1 METLNHQSQNQNM
14 ISDIFTNAPYHRF
27 DLTDGEYEEIMGILN
42 ENGFKE
48 RYGRPHKN
56 VRKSLNGVI
65 HVLRTG
71 CPWRDLPPDYGKWNG
86 VYKFYR
92 SLEKKGL
99 LRILR
104 HNLEKKALTESSSE
118 HIKTTGY
125 LDSTT
130 VKVHQDGTG
139 ARKDAKGNETNQD
152 IGRSVAGNTTKIHAI
167 VNQLKQLRVV
177 SLTPGNV
184 HDSREA
190 KNMIDQASVEGITII
205 VADKGYASQE
215 LVDYAASK
223 GVTLYTPPKSNA
235 VNKLP
240 YDKTAMKERHHVENF
255 NQMIKRYRRI
265 ATRYEKLSS
274 TYLGMVEL
282 AASMLLLRHAA

>member
-27 DLTDGEYEEIMGILN
+27 DLTDGEYKEFISILN

-48 RYGRPHKN
+48 RYGRPHKD

-71 CPWRDLPPDYGKWNG
+71 CPWRDLPSDYGKWNG
-86 VYKFYR
+86 VYKFFR
-92 SLEKKGL
+92 RLEKKGL
-99 LRILR
+99 LSLIRKK
-104 HNLEKKALTESSSE
+104 LEKKSRNESSNGSAN
-118 HIKTTGY
+118 TTGY

-139 ARKDAKGNETNQD
+139 ARKNAKGNETNQN
-152 IGRSVAGNTTKIHAI
+152 IGKSVAGNTTKIHAI
-167 VNQLKQLRVV
+167 VDKSKHLQAV

-190 KNMIDQASVEGITII
+190 KNMIDQASAEGITLI

-223 GVTLYTPPKSNA
+223 CVTLYTPPKSNA

-240 YDKTAMKERHHVENF
+240 YDKTAMKESHHVENF
-255 NQMIKRYRRI
+255 NQMIKRCRRI